1 RFDAAAFPAIANR
14 SVDIDPQVPAFP
26 GSACPSMKN
35 AAIEDNSCA
44 DSGAHAGVKDVR
56 IATPRAPLRF
66 LQRRGI
72 GVVVDS
78 YRHIMQAAHFL
89 GQRVVMPD
97 REIGRIDDDASFRIQ
112 WPRGADADG
121 CDLVLR

>member
-1 RFDAAAFPAIANR
+1 MSLSHHFAAYGLNIAARHFPKDGIRILSTFLTCASGDRGTCCQRFDAAAFPAIANR

-66 LQRRGI
+66 
-72 GVVVDS
+72 
-78 YRHIMQAAHFL
+78 
-89 GQRVVMPD
+89 
-97 REIGRIDDDASFRIQ
+97 
-112 WPRGADADG
+112 
-121 CDLVLR
+121 